1 LPTCAAG
8 SRKEVRPCDPERVV
22 DGVLAFVGGAAVHH
36 VLGLARADP
45 GADELARR
53 VLEPLRVSRRP
64 RRARP

>member
-1 LPTCAAG
+1 M
-8 SRKEVRPCDPERVV
+8 V